1 MKHHAK
7 RHCNRAMAPRRSL
20 VAEKSG
26 DEYWHKG
33 KGDGEWKAGLPP
45 AMKPQDVARAF
56 RSG

>member
-1 MKHHAK
+1 
-7 RHCNRAMAPRRSL
+7 MAPRRSL
-20 VAEKSG
+20 VAEKRG

-56 RSG
+56 QSG